1 MYYLVLWLLVLNG
14 CEPQQRIERPNS
26 MVRSHLEAVAQS
38 LPKGSSMRQTL
49 LAGKTGSGERET
61 WMERMKRLGVR
72 VAFIEIRGVWRPV
85 LGFRPES
92 VERSIYRKNYDG
104 PEIQITD
111 VDQLSRIQQSNL
123 EAELQ
128 TAAFKKAKRATWFGI
143 DTALKNGE
151 TCFVDI
157 YLYDDEWLA
166 DDGILSDSPGIS
178 RYDPRQSP
186 LHSAVAVADSVTTK
200 RLLAARRFTNKDLDS
215 ALFRAVDYSL
225 DNKEVILMLLKA
237 GANVNAE
244 RPDGTT
250 PLMDAAAKL
259 NLNNVQLLLASG
271 ADAARQNTTG
281 STAYL
286 LAKEQNEQI
295 EINKGRVPDYAPGIL
310 DLVSPHN
317 LAEHSTAAGA
327 MK

>member
-128 TAAFKKAKRATWFGI
+128 AAAFKKAKCATWFGI

-186 LHSAVAVADSVTTK
+186 
-200 RLLAARRFTNKDLDS
+200 NKDLDS

-286 LAKEQNEQI
+286 LANEQNEQI

>member
-1 MYYLVLWLLVLNG
+1 MYYLVLCLLVLNG

-61 WMERMKRLGVR
+61 GMERMKRLGVR

-92 VERSIYRKNYDG
+92 VERSIYRKN
-104 PEIQITD
+104 
-111 VDQLSRIQQSNL
+111 SRITTGPRFRLPTSTNCRGFSNRIWKQG
-123 EAELQ
+123 LQ
-128 TAAFKKAKRATWFGI
+128 AAAFKKAKRATWFGI

-166 DDGILSDSPGIS
+166 DDGVLSDSPGIS

-200 RLLAARRFTNKDLDS
+200 RLLAARQFTNEDLDS
-215 ALFRAVDYSL
+215 APFRAVGYSL
-225 DNKEVILMLLKA
+225 DNKEVI
-237 GANVNAE
+237 
-244 RPDGTT
+244 
-250 PLMDAAAKL
+250 
-259 NLNNVQLLLASG
+259 SCC
-271 ADAARQNTTG
+271 
-281 STAYL
+281 
-286 LAKEQNEQI
+286 
-295 EINKGRVPDYAPGIL
+295 
-310 DLVSPHN
+310 
-317 LAEHSTAAGA
+317 
-327 MK
+327 